1 MNRPIRPCS
10 LEAVCRKP
18 PVTFLLGKISSAFSP
33 IYGGYYNNGSLNN
46 SSTNGNWW
54 SSTANNSNNQ
64 YNLNYNNGSL
74 NTNNNNKNNGNYVRC
89 IRSS

>member
-33 IYGGYYNNGSLNN
+33 VTGGNYNNGSLNN
-46 SSTNGNWW
+46 TSNGYWW

-74 NTNNNNKNNGNYVRC
+74 NTNNNNNKNNGFYVRC